1 MKGYSRYFWAIHFIG
16 DILFINISFILM
28 YYLNDKLGFPF
39 SNDYR
44 FLLIIFNANWI
55 LVALSLKLY
64 ELKRLKRLD
73 RILYNLFKAVLING
87 LALSAILF
95 ALDEDSPFSR
105 EHLYA
110 TYLLLFILII
120 LWRYSAIKLIYL
132 YRKSGFNYK
141 SVIIIGGTE
150 VAKQLYTYFISDDV
164 LGVRVK
170 GVFADSNISFDIKEN
185 VNSGGLDKFKSF
197 ALDNE
202 INEIYYTLPLTYTQK
217 ITDLVNFCDKN
228 MIRFKVVPDFR
239 GFLFK
244 RVNIDFFDDVPVV
257 TLREEPLTDFINR
270 VVKRLFD
277 LVFSFLV
284 IVFIL
289 SWLYPI
295 IAILIKLSSKGP
307 ILFKQVRSGVDNEE
321 FICYK
326 FRSMK
331 QSDNADS
338 KQAIKGDA
346 RITKIGAF
354 LRKSS
359 LDEFPQFM
367 NVFMGS
373 MSIVGPRPHMLA
385 HTEEYSALIN
395 KYMVRQLV
403 KPGITGAAQVKG
415 YRGET
420 KELEDMAGRI
430 RLDVW
435 YIENWSLSLDIN
447 IIFQTVWNAFKGD
460 ENAY

>member
-16 DILFINISFILM
+16 DIFFINISFILL
-28 YYLNDKLGFPF
+28 YYLKFETIDF
-39 SNDYR
+39 SDEYR

-55 LVALSLKLY
+55 FVALSLKLY

-73 RILYNLFKAVLING
+73 RILYNLFKAFVFNAFII
-87 LALSAILF
+87 SAILF
-95 ALDEDSPFSR
+95 SLKKPEFSR

-110 TYLLLFILII
+110 TYVLLLALIL
-120 LWRYSAIKLIYL
+120 LWRYSAVKLIYL
-132 YRKSGFNYK
+132 YRRSGFNYNR
-141 SVIIIGGTE
+141 VIIIGSAE

-185 VNSGGLDKFKSF
+185 IKSGGLDEFEAF
-197 ALDNE
+197 ALDNA
-202 INEIYYTLPLTYTQK
+202 IDEIYYTMPLTYTQK
-217 ITDLVNFCDKN
+217 ITDLANFCDKN

-257 TLREEPLTDFINR
+257 TLREEPLTDFVNR
-270 VVKRLFD
+270 VAKRLFD
-277 LVFSFLV
+277 LIFSLLV
-284 IVFIL
+284 IVLIL

-307 ILFKQVRSGVDNEE
+307 VLFKQVRSGVNNME
-321 FICYK
+321 FMCYK
-326 FRSMK
+326 FRSMT
-331 QSDNADS
+331 QSNNADT
-338 KQAIKGDA
+338 KQATKGDV
-346 RITKIGAF
+346 RITKMGAF

-359 LDEFPQFM
+359 LDEFPQFI
-367 NVFMGS
+367 NVFLGD
-373 MSIVGPRPHMLA
+373 MSIVGPRPHMLV
-385 HTEEYSALIN
+385 HTEEYSTLIN

-420 KELEDMAGRI
+420 KELEDMEGRI

-447 IIFQTVWNAFKGD
+447 IVLQTVWNSFKGD
-460 ENAY
+460 KNAF